1 MAARG
6 NRPTSDQSFA
16 QDAIIRETL
25 ERDPDYV
32 LRLISEIAERLNAD
46 DRYTADEVEAAAMHL
61 CRELGLPAF
70 GESRAHTG
78 ALRSPL

>member
-6 NRPTSDQSFA
+6 KRPLSDHSFA

-32 LRLISEIAERLNAD
+32 FRLIGEIAERLKAD
-46 DRYTADEVEAAAMHL
+46 GRYKAEEVEAAAMHL
-61 CRELGLPAF
+61 CRELGF
-70 GESRAHTG
+70 I
-78 ALRSPL
+78 RSVN

>member
-6 NRPTSDQSFA
+6 NRPPTDRSFA

-32 LRLISEIAERLNAD
+32 LRLIAEIAERLKAD
-46 DRYTADEVEAAAMHL
+46 GRYKPEEVEVAAMHL
-61 CRELGLPAF
+61 RRELGIGP
-70 GESRAHTG
+70 SVN
-78 ALRSPL
+78 

>member
-32 LRLISEIAERLNAD
+32 VHLIAEIAERLKAD

-61 CRELGLPAF
+61 CRELGLPARRRKR
-70 GESRAHTG
+70 SR
-78 ALRSPL
+78 LN